1 MSKTRYQLLYKY
13 PLLVCMAG
21 SFFFK
26 RLVVRAH
33 ADLLKRSFYLRLNSP
48 AKKLHNGLH
57 FGLLILYVGNF
68 ASLLMG
74 ILFSG
79 LQYGNGLRNRYL
91 KPIVYEAELRRKYLE
106 DMMAYNRVIKGHIQ
120 STV

>member
-13 PLLVCMAG
+13 PLLVCTAG

-33 ADLLKRSFYLRLNSP
+33 ADLLKQSFYLRLNSP

-79 LQYGNGLRNRYL
+79 LQYANGLRNRYL
-91 KPIVYEAELRRKYLE
+91 KPIIYESELRRKYLE
-106 DMMAYNRVIKGHIQ
+106 DMMAYNRVIKGQLQ
-120 STV
+120 SAI

>member
-48 AKKLHNGLH
+48 AKKLHNGLN

-106 DMMAYNRVIKGHIQ
+106 DMMAYNRVIKGHVQPPI
-120 STV
+120 